1 MIIRNTS
8 TILEN
13 IFSANSSLHRSG
25 RALPQ
30 RARTVHDCRI
40 DVDRIR
46 MAKKRSHD
54 EIENIDDVNGPMSS
68 TSIHG
73 AVVTLSPVKK
83 GRKAMF
89 FDGLLADETSQIR
102 LVGFQGMQQRKL
114 NDYHQKNIPVELENC
129 EVKPARQG
137 EGYEVMLKS
146 STLIK
151 QSPKKLDVAS
161 LMADIATAT
170 KTIILS
176 SLESLDV
183 FQKVTVN
190 IKVVKLKDETQVGG
204 RVKRDGCVADGSG
217 TARVSVW
224 EGNVNAM
231 EKDRSYCLKNF
242 MVREYQSTKY
252 LTMAKEGSEI
262 IPIEDIGAVAEQGDR
277 DDELWVINNVTVA
290 GVPYFDMYKSC
301 LQCKARVE
309 PHRPSRQM
317 FEDGLHDDAK
327 VRSLPTTHHGQ
338 THAPV

>member
-1 MIIRNTS
+1 
-8 TILEN
+8 
-13 IFSANSSLHRSG
+13 
-25 RALPQ
+25 
-30 RARTVHDCRI
+30 
-40 DVDRIR
+40 
-46 MAKKRSHD
+46 
-54 EIENIDDVNGPMSS
+54 MSS

-114 NDYHQKNIPVELENC
+114 NDYHQRNIAVALENC

-137 EGYEVMLKS
+137 EGYEVMLKT
-146 STLIK
+146 ST
-151 QSPKKLDVAS
+151 QSPKKLDVVS
-161 LMADIATAT
+161 LMADITTAS
-170 KTIILS
+170 KTVTLS

-190 IKVVKLKDETQVGG
+190 IKVVELKDETQVGG
-204 RVKRDGCVADGSG
+204 RVKRDVFVADESG

-242 MVREYQSTKY
+242 FVREYQSTKY

-262 IPIEDIGAVAEQGDR
+262 IPT
-277 DDELWVINNVTVA
+277 L
-290 GVPYFDMYKSC
+290 
-301 LQCKARVE
+301 
-309 PHRPSRQM
+309 
-317 FEDGLHDDAK
+317 
-327 VRSLPTTHHGQ
+327 
-338 THAPV
+338 